1 MASTLSAFPIRL
13 GNGALRH
20 PAWHTS
26 GLHIARQVKP
36 HVINMA
42 VNKRLFTKSS
52 RSLRMEM
59 VSHRPKFVSK
69 GRTISMWRLVI
80 YSFGIF
86 VAFLEGIYHFLSPID
101 QEMPAELPAEKTP
114 SCGWWNAS
122 RSASKAPPNRPSWT
136 VSVLSGL
143 QP

>member
-13 GNGALRH
+13 GTGH
-20 PAWHTS
+20 PAF
-26 GLHIARQVKP
+26 HIARQVKP

-42 VNKRLFTKSS
+42 VNKRLFTKPS

-59 VSHRPKFVSK
+59 GHIRHRPKFVSK
-69 GRTISMWRLVI
+69 GRTIPMWRLGI

-101 QEMPAELPAEKTP
+101 QEVPAELPAEENPFLRMMK
-114 SCGWWNAS
+114 SES
-122 RSASKAPPNRPSWT
+122 
-136 VSVLSGL
+136 
-143 QP
+143 